1 MKPST
6 KKQERSS
13 GNAGRGQHIRPCK
26 TDAEKKELDQ
36 RLASGKEHRKLHKQL
51 RKYGYKVPF
60 HKRYQE
66 LPTIISVIALIAAYA
81 KEISHFF
88 RYMASFFK

>member
-1 MKPST
+1 MPIS
-6 KKQERSS
+6 RS
-13 GNAGRGQHIRPCK
+13 GEDMLKIGELMHK
-26 TDAEKKELDQ
+26 EVELDQ
-36 RLASGKEHRKLHKQL
+36 RLASSKEYRELHKQL

>member
-1 MKPST
+1 MPIS
-6 KKQERSS
+6 RS
-13 GNAGRGQHIRPCK
+13 GEEMLKIGELMHK
-26 TDAEKKELDQ
+26 EVELDK
-36 RLASGKEHRKLHKQL
+36 RRASSKEYRELHKQL
-51 RKYGYKVPF
+51 RKYGYKVSF

-81 KEISHFF
+81 KEISQFF

>member
-1 MKPST
+1 MPIS
-6 KKQERSS
+6 RS
-13 GNAGRGQHIRPCK
+13 GEEMLKIGELMHK
-26 TDAEKKELDQ
+26 EVELDK
-36 RLASGKEHRKLHKQL
+36 RPASGKEYRKLHKQL

-81 KEISHFF
+81 KEISQFF